1 MACGMRPSAAL
12 TSLGL
17 TAAAC
22 TSTTAWPGGGSGRS
36 TSTICGASAS
46 ALAAL
51 PVSTS
56 LRPLACCFING
67 VLWLRGASALV
78 RRRQVPQL
86 PRLCGARELSAE
98 VLDDAACLGDEI
110 GVAAG
115 ELGLAEVDRVF
126 EANAHM
132 AAQHIGLCHR
142 LERMATDGERGPLR
156 ALGQQAA

>member
-1 MACGMRPSAAL
+1 MTLAPARAA
-12 TSLGL
+12 SC
-17 TAAAC
+17 AAAC
-22 TSTTAWPGGGSGRS
+22 PTLPFTPNTITVWPRPTSPARRS
-36 TSTICGASAS
+36 PSLAVMKGTPTVAAAAIDTLCGLRASAS

-115 ELGLAEVDRVF
+115 ELALAEVDRVF
-126 EANAHM
+126 
-132 AAQHIGLCHR
+132 
-142 LERMATDGERGPLR
+142 
-156 ALGQQAA
+156 